1 MEDLDAATLED
12 VHDFFRQWYRPD
24 NTVLTL
30 CGDVTPQAGM
40 AAAHR
45 YFGELLS
52 PEPTVHRPPIALGP
66 LSEPVRFVR
75 VADVPLDRL
84 TFAFRL
90 PADPAPVVPVSAYYA
105 PVVYSQPYVVPV
117 YSTPVYA
124 APFYAAPVYAAPYYA
139 GYQSVH
145 GRLHVHRYG
154 GYNYHLR
161 VRGW

>member
-1 MEDLDAATLED
+1 MIRQLVLFTLSVAATLSSVQAD
-12 VHDFFRQWYRPD
+12 HFYYAPRPVVFAAPVVAYQPAYVVPTATYAVTQYPVT
-24 NTVLTL
+24 TVSYGTS
-30 CGDVTPQAGM
+30 
-40 AAAHR
+40 
-45 YFGELLS
+45 YF
-52 PEPTVHRPPIALGP
+52 
-66 LSEPVRFVR
+66 
-75 VADVPLDRL
+75 
-84 TFAFRL
+84 
-90 PADPAPVVPVSAYYA
+90 APVVPVSAYYA